1 LDLRDNALKTIPFLP
16 SLDTVFLGSNKLAA
30 LLNIRLKAKF
40 IHLSENRLEDLD
52 DLYFLLHVPDL
63 QVLILNQNRFSYCGR
78 AHGPTGS
85 LSLEKLFLGANML
98 QLAWETGFC
107 WDVFKGLSRLQILYL
122 NNNYLAFLPPGALSD
137 LTALRGLDLN
147 SNRLIQA
154 LAPGDLSANLEVLD
168 MSRNQLLSLD
178 PNLLA
183 SLRAVD
189 ITHNKFICECDLHP
203 LITWLDQTNVTVFGS
218 RADIYYTYPNALA
231 GTPLSSV
238 SMEGCDEEEVL
249 KALKLSLFISCTVTL
264 TLFLVTVLVVTKLRG
279 LCFMCYRAAQRLLPT
294 VHAERHES
302 DTYKYEAYLCF
313 SGRDFEWVQRALLRH
328 LDAQIQ
334 PLKVL

>member
-1 LDLRDNALKTIPFLP
+1 
-16 SLDTVFLGSNKLAA
+16 
-30 LLNIRLKAKF
+30 
-40 IHLSENRLEDLD
+40 
-52 DLYFLLHVPDL
+52 
-63 QVLILNQNRFSYCGR
+63 
-78 AHGPTGS
+78 
-85 LSLEKLFLGANML
+85 ML

-107 WDVFKGLSRLQILYL
+107 WDVFKGLSWLQILYL
-122 NNNYLAFLPPGALSD
+122 NNNYLAFLPPGALSH

-154 LAPGDLSANLEVLD
+154 LAPGDLPANLEVLD

-189 ITHNKFICECDLHP
+189 IMHTRFICECDLHP
-203 LITWLDQTNVTVFGS
+203 LITWLNQTNVTVFGS
-218 RADIYYTYPNALA
+218 RADTYCTYPNMLA
-231 GTPLSSV
+231 GMPLSSV

-249 KALKLSLFISCTVTL
+249 KALKLSLFVSCMVTL
-264 TLFLVTVLVVTKLRG
+264 TLFLVTILMVTKLRG

-294 VHAERHES
+294 VHAERCES

-313 SGRDFEWVQRALLRH
+313 SGRDFEWVQRALLRY

-334 PLKVL
+334 PVL